1 MNIYNQS
8 GQEYSEKWPFLNPAF
23 RSVISD
29 HLEVRRGFFGKLDTD
44 KIMDKGILIDQM
56 T

>member
-1 MNIYNQS
+1 MTFSES
-8 GQEYSEKWPFLNPAF
+8 GIQIDA
-23 RSVISD
+23 SD
-29 HLEVRRGFFGKLDTD
+29 HLKVRRGFFGKLDTD